1 MEKKKKIKALQD
13 AYRKKENTGAE
24 AERSI
29 SFSFF
34 WKVQIL
40 HSNKHTELLKVVP
53 GSEWCCFQELKAAA
67 TVKPSVAALEE
78 AVSILVGTAAGKTNQ

>member
-34 WKVQIL
+34 
-40 HSNKHTELLKVVP
+40 
-53 GSEWCCFQELKAAA
+53 
-67 TVKPSVAALEE
+67 
-78 AVSILVGTAAGKTNQ
+78 